1 MKRRD
6 ILKLLAAAGY
16 RIEEG
21 GNHTKVFKGT
31 RYVSA
36 VPRHNEVGDLTV
48 KLIEKQTGVKLK

>member
-6 ILKLLAAAGY
+6 ILKLLASAGY
-16 RIEEG
+16 RFEEG

-31 RYVSA
+31 GYVSA

>member
-6 ILKLLAAAGY
+6 ILKLLASAGY
-16 RIEEG
+16 RFEEG
-21 GNHTKVFKGT
+21 GNHTKVFLDT

-36 VPRHNEVGDLTV
+36 VPRHNDVAELTV